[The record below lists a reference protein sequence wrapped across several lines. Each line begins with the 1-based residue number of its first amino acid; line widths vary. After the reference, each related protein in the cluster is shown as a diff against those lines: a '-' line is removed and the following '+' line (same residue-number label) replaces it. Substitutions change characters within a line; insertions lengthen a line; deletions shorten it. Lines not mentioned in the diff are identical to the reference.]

1 RLAATAHDPASRPT
15 PPAGDKRVVTYAY
28 DLAGRLT
35 QTTYPPAEITTL
47 TNTDT
52 NNPTAVKVTTQV
64 TERKTYDAFG
74 NEVESC
80 NRNGDRA
87 VSYYDVKGRKVAM
100 VDVLGFLVEW
110 DYDAQDNQIAQRV
123 YTQPLNPALVSP
135 SVRPTPPAGEVFTTS
150 IRYDAA
156 SRQVEEK
163 APQIEV
169 FDPATQLTSFARPTT
184 TYTYDKAGNQ
194 LSKTSGAG
202 TPQAIT

>member
-1 RLAATAHDPASRPT
+1 
-15 PPAGDKRVVTYAY
+15 
-28 DLAGRLT
+28 
-35 QTTYPPAEITTL
+35 
-47 TNTDT
+47 
-52 NNPTAVKVTTQV
+52 
-64 TERKTYDAFG
+64 
-74 NEVESC
+74 
-80 NRNGDRA
+80 
-87 VSYYDVKGRKVAM
+87 
-100 VDVLGFLVEW
+100 

-194 LSKTSGAG
+194 LSNTSGAG
-202 TPQAIT
+202 TPQAITEYSYYDAANRRIAVIDAGRVLSTYRYDADGNVTSQKRFFNMVSAAVDPAQLSGATD